1 MLALHFVELYFEAA
15 GARVFSVVV
24 NGEEKIS
31 GLDMFAQ
38 AGVHIMIGSFCR
50 KSDMEMQS
58 TAAFAELL
66 SRVSETSSLTQ
77 SSRA

>member
-38 AGVHIMIGSFCR
+38 AGVHIMIGSFAGNPTWKCNQLQLL
-50 KSDMEMQS
+50 QS
-58 TAAFAELL
+58 Y
-66 SRVSETSSLTQ
+66 
-77 SSRA
+77 

>member
-31 GLDMFAQ
+31 GLDIFAQ
-38 AGVHIMIGSFCR
+38 AGLHIMIGSF
-50 KSDMEMQS
+50 
-58 TAAFAELL
+58 ELNP
-66 SRVSETSSLTQ
+66 T
-77 SSRA
+77 